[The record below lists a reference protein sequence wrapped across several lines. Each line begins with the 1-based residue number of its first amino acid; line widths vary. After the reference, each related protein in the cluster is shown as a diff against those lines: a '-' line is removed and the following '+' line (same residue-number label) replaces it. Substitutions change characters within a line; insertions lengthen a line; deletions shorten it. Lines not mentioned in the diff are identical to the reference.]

1 MTAPEHD
8 DRLEPYRRMW
18 VLRLLDM
25 ALDESAVGAAIDDD
39 APVDFGQEAV
49 AVGAV
54 AALRPGDLVN
64 ATTPRFRHAQQIGL
78 GLPLGPAIAELLGT
92 TRGGTGGSRKSG
104 AADWKQ
110 ALANESALGQSTL
123 FALGDANAQRMAGDG
138 RVTLCAIA
146 GSDTH
151 SVEFATAAKIAAS
164 WRLPVV
170 FVVQNVRGGPDA
182 RRCAYRSETM
192 PWRWSTAETLW
203 PWVIRWAKRYGA
215 PAPATG
221 QAWSRRSPTGRT
233 TPSPSTRWSW
243 RDGG

>member
-49 AVGAV
+49 AVGAI

-78 GLPLGPAIAELLGT
+78 GLPLGPAIAELFRT
-92 TRGGTGGSRKSG
+92 TRGGAGGSRKSG

-138 RVTLCAIA
+138 RSRCVPSRVVTRTP
-146 GSDTH
+146 S
-151 SVEFATAAKIAAS
+151 SS
-164 WRLPVV
+164 PRP
-170 FVVQNVRGGPDA
+170 QRSPRRGGCRWCSSCRMSAAARMPGGA
-182 RRCAYRSETM
+182 PTGPRRC
-192 PWRWSTAETLW
+192 PWRWSTAETLR

>member
-64 ATTPRFRHAQQIGL
+64 ATTPDSGTPSRSAWACRWARRSRNCSE
-78 GLPLGPAIAELLGT
+78 PRAEAPADRGKAVRLTGSRRWPTKARWGNRPCLRSATPTRSGWPVT
-92 TRGGTGGSRKSG
+92 AGSRCVPSRVVTRTPSSSPRPQRSPRRGGCRWCSSCRMSAAGRMPGGAPTG
-104 AADWKQ
+104 
-110 ALANESALGQSTL
+110 
-123 FALGDANAQRMAGDG
+123 
-138 RVTLCAIA
+138 
-146 GSDTH
+146 
-151 SVEFATAAKIAAS
+151 
-164 WRLPVV
+164 P
-170 FVVQNVRGGPDA
+170 
-182 RRCAYRSETM
+182 RRC